1 MGMHKYYLELLETE
15 QAKKAPQPEP
25 EPPEPEPEPPE
36 PEKPEDEVAAEI
48 YTYIWGDDD

>member
-15 QAKKAPQPEP
+15 QSKKMPEP
-25 EPPEPEPEPPE
+25 EPEPEPEPPE